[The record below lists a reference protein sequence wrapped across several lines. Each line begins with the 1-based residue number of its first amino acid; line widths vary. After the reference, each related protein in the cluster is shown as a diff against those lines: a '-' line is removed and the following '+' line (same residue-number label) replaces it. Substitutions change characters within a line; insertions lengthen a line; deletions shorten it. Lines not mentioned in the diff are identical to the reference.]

1 MDTSVR
7 LFAFFFVD
15 SSPCW
20 VGDLEVCGVCVELR
34 VEVLGD
40 ALVNS

>member
-7 LFAFFFVD
+7 LFAFFLVD
-15 SSPCW
+15 PHSGW
-20 VGDLEVCGVCVELR
+20 IRNLEVCGVCVELHM
-34 VEVLGD
+34 EVLGN

>member
-15 SSPCW
+15 SCSCW
-20 VGDLEVCGVCVELR
+20 VGDLEVCGIRIELR